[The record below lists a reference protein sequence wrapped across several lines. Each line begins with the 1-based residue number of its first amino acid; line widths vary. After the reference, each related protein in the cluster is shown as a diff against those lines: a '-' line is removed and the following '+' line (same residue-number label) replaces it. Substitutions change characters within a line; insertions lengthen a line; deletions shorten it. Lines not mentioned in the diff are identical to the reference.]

1 MKKHRIYGIHC
12 CLHDY
17 NYLFSLTTG
26 IVNAYIDG
34 DKSCVSKASG
44 FFKGYTW
51 AMEKNNTGRSEIMP
65 LFEGRGNVL
74 FVF

>member
-1 MKKHRIYGIHC
+1 MCSVRSITTHHSVNIITFY
-12 CLHDY
+12 
-17 NYLFSLTTG
+17 FSSLSPG

-34 DKSCVSKASG
+34 DKSKISKASG

-65 LFEGRGNVL
+65 LFEGE
-74 FVF
+74 